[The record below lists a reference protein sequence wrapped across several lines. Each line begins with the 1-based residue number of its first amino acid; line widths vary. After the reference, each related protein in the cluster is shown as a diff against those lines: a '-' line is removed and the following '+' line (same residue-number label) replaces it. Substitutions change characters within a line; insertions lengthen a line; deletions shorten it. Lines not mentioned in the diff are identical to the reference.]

1 MNKDIEDLIKETI
14 NKNSLIKVND
24 QLYLKQYQ
32 IEVLD
37 FYHIEYKKATTVSE
51 ILLLIE
57 EVLENDFS
65 LDMEALD
72 EVAQSLQEFNY
83 YHNTNK

>member
-1 MNKDIEDLIKETI
+1 MNKDIEDLIKEAI

-65 LDMEALD
+65 LDTDALD

>member
-65 LDMEALD
+65 LDTDALD

>member
-1 MNKDIEDLIKETI
+1 MNKDIEDLIKEAI

-65 LDMEALD
+65 LDTDALD
-72 EVAQSLQEFNY
+72 EVALSLQEFNY

>member
-51 ILLLIE
+51 ILFLIE

-65 LDMEALD
+65 VDTDALD

>member
-65 LDMEALD
+65 VDTYALD